1 MDSVRKI
8 VSSES
13 EELILV
19 DTQDNETGHRSK
31 SECHDGDGIL
41 HRAFSLFL
49 FNGHRELL
57 LQRRSESKRLW
68 PGYWSNSCCSHP
80 RRGESIHTATR
91 RRLSDEL
98 NVTATLA
105 IFTFMATQVGGMR
118 ENGVWG
124 HWKGLVPPGV
134 PWPLIPIMIPIEIMG
149 MFTKPFALTV
159 RLFANMIAGHII
171 ILSFFNLI
179 FAVGKMPYLAV
190 LPFAGAVAISAFE
203 IFIAFLQAFIFT
215 FLSTIFIYQAVH
227 PDH

>member
-1 MDSVRKI
+1 MDSVSKI

-31 SECHDGDGIL
+31 AECHDGDGIL

-80 RRGESIHTATR
+80 RRGESIHTATQ

-98 NVTATLA
+98 NVTATLEYVYKFRYQA
-105 IFTFMATQVGGMR
+105 
-118 ENGVWG
+118 
-124 HWKGLVPPGV
+124 
-134 PWPLIPIMIPIEIMG
+134 
-149 MFTKPFALTV
+149 
-159 RLFANMIAGHII
+159 
-171 ILSFFNLI
+171 SF
-179 FAVGKMPYLAV
+179 GD
-190 LPFAGAVAISAFE
+190 AGAENELCHVFLGTTGGVLRPNVSEIAEVRFVTARELSAE
-203 IFIAFLQAFIFT
+203 LEADADAFTPWFKIEWLALKRKFPEMLARYCDI
-215 FLSTIFIYQAVH
+215 
-227 PDH
+227 DH